1 MAGRK
6 LIEKP
11 PDIIERVVEE
21 SLKVVGITD
30 IEESKIKLI
39 ARLIVSGL
47 AYHYFNNPDDVI
59 KMGFLQFEKSPVKS
73 ELFKV
78 TLIANKDVGVVN
90 ADTLWRYYK
99 GELHQEAKFKEI
111 LDNFLED
118 LISYSQSQEI
128 SITQL
133 TSKLQKRKG
142 ETNHGI

>member
-1 MAGRK
+1 MSRK
-6 LIEKP
+6 LFEKP
-11 PDIIERVVEE
+11 PECLENIIEECLR
-21 SLKVVGITD
+21 VVGID
-30 IEESKIKLI
+30 NIEKGRAKLLLRLFASGI
-39 ARLIVSGL
+39 A
-47 AYHYFNNPDDVI
+47 YYYFHNPDDLVRV
-59 KMGFLQFEKSPVKS
+59 GFLQFGKSPDKD

-78 TLIANKDVGVVN
+78 TILRNQEQGIIN
-90 ADTLWRYYK
+90 ADTLWRYYT